1 LIFCSIFYC
10 PFEEV
15 FMSVTVIESVA
26 QKLKSGLESVILG
39 QSEAIELLLVGFL
52 SEGHMLLEGIP
63 GTAKTTMVKCL
74 AQLAGLEFK
83 RIQLTPDMLP
93 SEIVGTSLYDLNAR
107 NFTFRKGPVF
117 TDILLADEINRT
129 PPKTQSALLEA
140 MEEHQISADGTRYA
154 LSPLF
159 TTIAT
164 LNPIEFE
171 GTYPLPEAQ
180 LDRFMLKIKI
190 SYPPQEAE
198 RALLK
203 QFSQEAGTRFL
214 FQNVEKL
221 SAVTNA
227 EEIQACRKA
236 LSEVTVQEEMLDYIL
251 GVVLDTRQNLALSLG
266 SSPRAALS
274 LMAASRAHAAIQ
286 GQQFVSPDNVKAVAQ
301 AVLRHRIMLS
311 PEAELDGLTTD
322 HVIQQTL
329 NKVPVPR

>member
-1 LIFCSIFYC
+1 
-10 PFEEV
+10 
-15 FMSVTVIESVA
+15 MSLHTIEAVA
-26 QKLKSGLESVILG
+26 TRLRQGLESVILG
-39 QSEAIELLLVGFL
+39 QQEAIELLLVGFL

-107 NFTFRKGPVF
+107 TFSFRKGPVF

-140 MEEHQISADGTRYA
+140 MEEHQITADGTRHP

-198 RALLK
+198 RELLS
-203 QFSQEAGTRFL
+203 QFAHQAGTRFL
-214 FQNVEKL
+214 FQNVETL

-227 EEIQACRKA
+227 EEILACRNA
-236 LSEVTVQEEMLDYIL
+236 LSQITVNDSVLDYIL
-251 GVVLDTRQNLALSLG
+251 GIVHDTRQNLALSLG
-266 SSPRAALS
+266 CSPRAALS
-274 LMAASRAHAAIQ
+274 LLAASRSHAAIV
-286 GQQFVSPDNVKAVAQ
+286 GQDFVSPDNIKAVAP
-301 AVLRHRIMLS
+301 AILRHRLILS
-311 PEAELDGLTTD
+311 PEAELDGLSPD

-329 NKVPVPR
+329 NKIPVPR